1 MAVFPDGRLPGQ
13 GVIKDV
19 LSVSVSKSDTECAK
33 THSACENVD
42 VQCSQ
47 IGEIGSV
54 DAIEADQSQG

>member
-1 MAVFPDGRLPGQ
+1 MAVFLDGPAAGQ

-19 LSVSVSKSDTECAK
+19 LSVSVSKSDAECAK
-33 THSACENVD
+33 THSACENVH

-54 DAIEADQSQG
+54 DAIEVDQSQG